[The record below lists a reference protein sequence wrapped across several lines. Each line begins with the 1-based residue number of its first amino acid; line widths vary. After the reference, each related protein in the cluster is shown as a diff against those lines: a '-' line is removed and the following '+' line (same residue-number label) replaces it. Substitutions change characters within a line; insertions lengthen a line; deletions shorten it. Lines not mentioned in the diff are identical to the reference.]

1 MSKKEATKNILQI
14 QEQIKPILEGLTL
27 GVLKNKPDNIVS
39 YINFYFNQPLFMIK
53 YLQEV
58 GNYKNDLTDEQMKEL
73 EGLKKELEK
82 YQKVELI
89 EKSHSDSDSGS
100 ND

>member
-1 MSKKEATKNILQI
+1 
-14 QEQIKPILEGLTL
+14 
-27 GVLKNKPDNIVS
+27 
-39 YINFYFNQPLFMIK
+39 MIK

-82 YQKVELI
+82 YQKENEEYKI
-89 EKSHSDSDSGS
+89 KINNEEEQIKIIYG
-100 ND
+100 

>member
-39 YINFYFNQPLFMIK
+39 YNNFYFNQPLFMIK
-53 YLQEV
+53 YLQEA